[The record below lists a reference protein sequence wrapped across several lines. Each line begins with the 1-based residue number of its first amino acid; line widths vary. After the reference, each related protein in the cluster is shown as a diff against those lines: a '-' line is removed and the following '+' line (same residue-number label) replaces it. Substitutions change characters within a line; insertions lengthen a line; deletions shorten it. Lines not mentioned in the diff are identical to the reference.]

1 MPLIR
6 VDALDHPLLEPYRE
20 LIRTN
25 WTRHSGRFIAE
36 SALVVQRLLA
46 SRYPVESVLAS
57 NHLAPQ
63 IAPLVPSEV
72 PLLVADVSLLREV
85 AGYKFHRG
93 VLACGR
99 RLADPTLEEIA
110 GRAGPLLLVV
120 CPLLLSPENLG
131 GILRTSSVL
140 GADGVLLGRRCGDP
154 FSRRVLRTS
163 MATALRMP
171 VRQPDDLLAEVRRLR
186 DEFDVELLAT
196 VADDATHDAGA
207 AVLSGERSAEAP
219 RRRPLAVEPLDHAA
233 RPPRMA
239 LLLGSEGFGLEPPWL
254 ELCHRAVT
262 IPMRGVAMQ
271 RNVDSLNVTVAAGIC
286 LYHFARQDPR
296 LAQRDPCVAR

>member
-6 VDALDHPLLEPYRE
+6 VAALDHPLLEPYRD
-20 LIRTN
+20 LIRAN

-46 SRYPVESVLAS
+46 SRYPVESVFATS
-57 NHLAPQ
+57 HAAPQ
-63 IAPLVPSEV
+63 FAPLVPPDV

-99 RLADPTLEEIA
+99 RISDPSLEALA
-110 GRAGPLLLVV
+110 GRPGPLLLVV

-140 GADGVLLGRRCGDP
+140 GADAVLLGRRCGDP
-154 FSRRVLRTS
+154 LSRRVLRTS
-163 MATALRMP
+163 MAAALHMP
-171 VRQPDDLLAEVRRLR
+171 LRQPEDLLADVQRLR
-186 DEFDVELLAT
+186 DEFDVELVAT
-196 VADDATHDAGA
+196 VADEPCDAPGSGTGGTTGGGA
-207 AVLSGERSAEAP
+207 SGRP
-219 RRRPLAVEPLDHAA
+219 RLAVEPLDQAA
-233 RPPRMA
+233 RSPRMA

-254 ELCHRAVT
+254 AMCDRAVT

-271 RNVDSLNVTVAAGIC
+271 RSVDSLNVTVAAGIC
-286 LYHFARQDPR
+286 LYHFARQNPPR
-296 LAQRDPCVAR
+296 AR